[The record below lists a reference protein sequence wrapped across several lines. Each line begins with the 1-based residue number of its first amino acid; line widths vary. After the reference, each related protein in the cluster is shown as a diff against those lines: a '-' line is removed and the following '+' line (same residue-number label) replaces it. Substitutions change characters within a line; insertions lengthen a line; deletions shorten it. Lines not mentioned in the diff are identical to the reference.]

1 MEPWHYWIIAGCV
14 LCILEIFTGDFL
26 LLGLGI
32 AAVGSGVAAY
42 YDASL
47 TWQVGV
53 FAIVSVVFVFGIR
66 PVAKRHFYHTSDHR
80 VSNVDAMRG
89 KRGVITSPIP
99 EGGQAGR
106 VRLGAEEWRAVSEDG
121 LSLSEG
127 IEVVVEAVEG
137 ATLHV
142 RRPRSS

>member
-32 AAVGSGVAAY
+32 AAVGSGVAAF

-47 TWQVGV
+47 IWQVGV
-53 FAIVSVVFVFGIR
+53 FAIISVIFVFGIR
-66 PVAKRHFYHTSDHR
+66 PVAKRHFYYTSDRR
-80 VSNVDAMRG
+80 VSNVDAMSG
-89 KRGVITSPIP
+89 KRGVIVASVP

-106 VRLGAEEWRAVSEDG
+106 VRVGAEEWRAVSEDG
-121 LSLSEG
+121 LSLREG
-127 IEVVVEAVEG
+127 EEIVVDAVEG

-142 RRPRSS
+142 RKPRNS